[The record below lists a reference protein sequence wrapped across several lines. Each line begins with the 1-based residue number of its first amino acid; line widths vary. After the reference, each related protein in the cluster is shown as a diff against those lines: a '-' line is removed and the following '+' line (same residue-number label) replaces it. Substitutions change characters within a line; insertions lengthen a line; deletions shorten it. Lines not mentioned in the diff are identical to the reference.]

1 MKIYCCNCCKVK
13 DCNIAT
19 GVEIYKHRP
28 DLASLIFY
36 QCPTCKNYVGGHK
49 DSKIPLGVIPTKEMK
64 KARTII
70 HSLIDPL
77 WKNRKIKR
85 GRLYGLIAKE
95 LGIKEYHTGWTR
107 SIEQCRDVYKVVVK
121 IMKALQ

>member
-1 MKIYCCNCCKVK
+1 MKIYCCNCCKEK
-13 DCNIAT
+13 DCNMVT
-19 GVEIYKHRP
+19 GIDIYKHRP
-28 DLASLIFY
+28 DLANLIFY
-36 QCPTCKNYVGGHK
+36 QCPTCKNYVGCHK

-77 WKNRKIKR
+77 WQNGKVKR
-85 GRLYGLIAKE
+85 GRLYGLIARE

-107 SIEQCRDVYKVVVK
+107 SIEQCRDVYKAVAKVV
-121 IMKALQ
+121 KALQ